1 MNMEANL
8 QAKVETITPD
18 MAREYLKSNS
28 MNRPLNDKT
37 VNFYAQEMRA
47 GNWKLNGEA
56 ICFGKNGA
64 LLNGQHRL
72 SAIVKSGKEIQ
83 TMVVRGCDEN
93 AFITYDSGRLRRIS
107 DIFSIE
113 GINNYSYVSCIAT
126 RVLALKQN
134 ATIISQIRNSSRS
147 LPKKYAKTEIME
159 EYYTSPDLYQEVFS
173 FIRSLYGKFKI
184 MNVIEAAAIC
194 VFLIKCK
201 NYPEKKVK
209 GFFTSLFLGEDI
221 GNETIIT
228 YREKIIRDRLSTSVM
243 TSEMKQQLL
252 IKVWNYYVIG
262 KSRKYL
268 TWDKEKE
275 GKLTFM

>member
-8 QAKVETITPD
+8 QARVETITPD
-18 MAREYLKSNS
+18 MAREYLKFNS

-83 TMVVRGCDEN
+83 TMVIRGCDES
-93 AFITYDSGRLRRIS
+93 AFVTYDSGRLRQGS
-107 DIFSIE
+107 DVFAIE

-126 RVLALKQN
+126 KVLALKQN
-134 ATIISQIRNSSRS
+134 ATIISQSREGRS
-147 LPKKYAKTEIME
+147 LPKKYSKTEILE
-159 EYYTSPDLYQEVFS
+159 EYYTSPGLYQEFYS
-173 FIRSLYGKFKI
+173 FMRSLHNKFKI
-184 MNVIEAAAIC
+184 MRVIEAAAIG

-201 NYPEKKVK
+201 GYTEKRVQR
-209 GFFTSLFLGEDI
+209 FFESLFLGENI

-228 YREKIIRDRLSTSVM
+228 YREKIIRDRLSSSVM

-252 IKVWNYYVIG
+252 TKHGI
-262 KSRKYL
+262 
-268 TWDKEKE
+268 T
-275 GKLTFM
+275 M

>member
-1 MNMEANL
+1 MEANL
-8 QAKVETITPD
+8 QARVETITPD
-18 MAREYLKSNS
+18 MAREYLKANS

-37 VNFYAQEMRA
+37 VNLYAQEMRA

-93 AFITYDSGRLRRIS
+93 AFITYDSGRLRRSS
-107 DIFSIE
+107 DVFAIE
-113 GINNYSYVSCIAT
+113 GINNYSYVSCIVT
-126 RVLALKQN
+126 KVLALKQN
-134 ATIISQIRNSSRS
+134 ATIISQTKDKGRS
-147 LPKKYAKTEIME
+147 LPKKYTKTEIME
-159 EYYTSPDLYQEVFS
+159 EYYTSPGLYQETYS

-184 MNVIEAAAIC
+184 MRVVEATAIYI
-194 VFLIKCK
+194 FLVKCK
-201 NYPEKKVK
+201 GYAEKHVQK
-209 GFFTSLFLGEDI
+209 FFESLFLGEDI

-228 YREKIIRDRLSTSVM
+228 YREKIIRDRLSSAVM

-252 IKVWNYYVIG
+252 IKAWNYYVTG

>member
-1 MNMEANL
+1 MEANL
-8 QAKVETITPD
+8 QARVETITPD
-18 MAREYLKSNS
+18 MAREYLKSNR

-56 ICFGKNGA
+56 ICFAKNGA

-72 SAIVKSGKEIQ
+72 SAIVKSGRDIQ
-83 TMVVRGCDEN
+83 TMVIRGCDES
-93 AFITYDSGRLRRIS
+93 AFVTYDSGRLRQGS
-107 DIFSIE
+107 DIFAIK

-126 RVLALKQN
+126 KVLALKQN
-134 ATIISQIRNSSRS
+134 ATIISQNKDKGRS
-147 LPKKYAKTEIME
+147 LPKKYSKTEILG
-159 EYYTSPDLYQEVFS
+159 EYYTSPGLYQEFYS
-173 FIRSLYGKFKI
+173 FMRSLHNKFKI
-184 MNVIEAAAIC
+184 MRVIEAAAIG

-201 NYPEKKVK
+201 GYTKKRVQR
-209 GFFTSLFLGEDI
+209 FFESLFLGENI

-228 YREKIIRDRLSTSVM
+228 YREKIIRDRLSSSVM

-252 IKVWNYYVIG
+252 IKAWNYYVTG

-268 TWDKEKE
+268 TWDKQK
-275 GKLTFM
+275 KVN

>member
-1 MNMEANL
+1 MEANL
-8 QAKVETITPD
+8 QARVETITPD
-18 MAREYLKSNS
+18 MAREYLKSNR

-56 ICFGKNGA
+56 ICFAKNGA

-72 SAIVKSGKEIQ
+72 SAIVKSGRDIQ
-83 TMVVRGCDEN
+83 TMVIRGCDES
-93 AFITYDSGRLRRIS
+93 AFVTYDSGRLRQCS
-107 DIFSIE
+107 DIFAIK

-126 RVLALKQN
+126 KVLALKQN
-134 ATIISQIRNSSRS
+134 ATIISQNKDKGRS
-147 LPKKYAKTEIME
+147 LPKKYSKTEILG
-159 EYYTSPDLYQEVFS
+159 EYYTSPGLYQEFYS
-173 FIRSLYGKFKI
+173 FMRSLHNKFKI
-184 MNVIEAAAIC
+184 MRVIEAAAIG

-201 NYPEKKVK
+201 GYTKKRVQR
-209 GFFTSLFLGEDI
+209 FFESLFLGENI

-228 YREKIIRDRLSTSVM
+228 YREKIIRDRLSSSVM

-252 IKVWNYYVIG
+252 IKAWNYYVTG